1 MKNSIVSTTAWSP
14 ASWDQHVNSAP
25 FADPMASQ
33 MVDNKREAFS
43 QLMCS
48 PVDSADV
55 AGVEGAISLCR
66 NRGARATFS
75 VQRVS

>member
-1 MKNSIVSTTAWSP
+1 MS
-14 ASWDQHVNSAP
+14 SAP
-25 FADPMASQ
+25 FADLMASQ

-48 PVDSADV
+48 PFDSADV
-55 AGVEGAISLCR
+55 AGVEGAINLCR
-66 NRGARATFS
+66 NRGAMVTFS